1 MTIET
6 RLIPVISTAH
16 VTLEVNNALV
26 AGDNDWVACA
36 TLPEWGYFL
45 YLDDL
50 EAFDDLNSPPQCLND
65 IRDWLYNSNFTDGWV
80 RLDCDGPIMPDLPT
94 YDW

>member
-16 VTLEVNNALV
+16 VTLEIDRALA
-26 AGDNDWVACA
+26 AGNQDWVACA
-36 TLPEWGYFL
+36 VLPEWGYFL

-50 EAFDDLNSPPQCLND
+50 
-65 IRDWLYNSNFTDGWV
+65 
-80 RLDCDGPIMPDLPT
+80 
-94 YDW
+94 